1 MHKWKLIAAAV
12 IMVGGFIGL
21 AASELPDHKA
31 AGRIPVLLELFT
43 SEGCSSCP
51 PADRLLEK
59 LDREQPVVGADLIV
73 LSEHVDYW
81 NYLGW
86 SDPYSL
92 PAFSQR
98 QHDYAVKLGTEEV
111 YTPQLVVDGKKHFVG
126 SNRAA
131 ALSAIEEAMRAPKA
145 LVRLQVVRNGVDV
158 EVHLEVGGGAGGVAY
173 LALASERE
181 KSQVARGENAGH
193 ELGHVAVAYSIK
205 KIGTVSHDAGL
216 QKDLRVGVRPGGAR
230 IIVVVQDA
238 KTGSVVG
245 VAQGR
250 V

>member
-1 MHKWKLIAAAV
+1 MRKRKLIAAAV
-12 IMVGGFIGL
+12 IMIGGFIGL

-59 LDREQPVVGADLIV
+59 LDREQPVAGADLIV

-92 PAFSQR
+92 AAFSQR
-98 QHDYAVKLGTEEV
+98 QHDYASKLGTDEV
-111 YTPQLVVDGKKHFVG
+111 YTPQLVVDGMKQFVG

-131 ALSAIEEAMRAPKA
+131 ALSAIEEAVRTPKVPVS
-145 LVRLQVVRNGVDV
+145 LHVVRNGGDV
-158 EVHLEVGGGAGGVAY
+158 EVHLEVGGCAGGVAY
-173 LALASERE
+173 LALASERAI
-181 KSQVARGENAGH
+181 SQVARGENAGH
-193 ELGHVAVAYSIK
+193 ELSHVAVAYSMQ

-216 QKDLRVGVRPGGAR
+216 RKDLRMGVRPGATR
-230 IIVVVQDA
+230 IVVFVQDA